1 MKIVLNGINDEVL
14 FLNNQSK
21 AWAIVTLI
29 SLSLLLA
36 IIARE
41 NDVSFDSIFS
51 SNDDS
56 DENIGNVSDEN
67 VSNSSDDKFD
77 SSNNPDPISQDCL
90 DHNGL
95 ARHDHA
101 TLQIFING
109 EQESVPGNVG
119 IMTDICNKE
128 GEEMHAVHT
137 HDSSGRLH
145 IESNEDIDIPIGVFF
160 DIWGH
165 HFDETGIFDYRVN
178 STHELIMTVGG
189 QVINEYDDYL
199 LINTS
204 DIIEIRY
211 QEK

>member
-1 MKIVLNGINDEVL
+1 MNKE
-14 FLNNQSK
+14 SK
-21 AWAIVTLI
+21 KWATITMVSLLILI
-29 SLSLLLA
+29 SSSLSGCL
-36 IIARE
+36 E
-41 NDVSFDSIFS
+41 EESIELYNS
-51 SNDDS
+51 SND
-56 DENIGNVSDEN
+56 
-67 VSNSSDDKFD
+67 
-77 SSNNPDPISQDCL
+77 PDPISQDCL
-90 DHNGL
+90 NHDGL

-101 TLQIFING
+101 TPQIFING
-109 EQESVPGNVG
+109 EQELIPANVG
-119 IMTDICNKE
+119 IMTDICNQE

-165 HFDETGIFDYRVN
+165 HFDETGIFEYRVN

-189 QVINEYDDYL
+189 QQINEYDDYL
-199 LINTS
+199 LVNTS

>member
-1 MKIVLNGINDEVL
+1 MNKE
-14 FLNNQSK
+14 SK
-21 AWAIVTLI
+21 MWAFVTLV
-29 SLSLLLA
+29 SLILLFA
-36 IIARE
+36 ILARE
-41 NDVSFDSIFS
+41 NDISLSSIFS
-51 SNDDS
+51 SNED
-56 DENIGNVSDEN
+56 
-67 VSNSSDDKFD
+67 SSDDIVETP
-77 SSNNPDPISQDCL
+77 SNNSSENTGGSYNTSNNPDPISQDCL
-90 DHNGL
+90 DHDGL

-109 EQESVPGNVG
+109 QQEVIPANVG
-119 IMTDICNKE
+119 IMTDICNKD

-165 HFDETGIFDYRVN
+165 HFDETGIFEYRVN

-189 QVINEYDDYL
+189 QEIDQYDDYL

>member
-1 MKIVLNGINDEVL
+1 M
-14 FLNNQSK
+14 
-21 AWAIVTLI
+21 WAFVTLV
-29 SLSLLLA
+29 SLILLFA
-36 IIARE
+36 ILARE
-41 NDVSFDSIFS
+41 NDISLSSIFS
-51 SNDDS
+51 SNED
-56 DENIGNVSDEN
+56 
-67 VSNSSDDKFD
+67 SSDDIVEN
-77 SSNNPDPISQDCL
+77 SSNNSSENTGGSYNTSNNPDPISQDCL
-90 DHNGL
+90 DHDGL

-109 EQESVPGNVG
+109 QQEVIPANVG
-119 IMTDICNKE
+119 IMTDICNKD

-165 HFDETGIFDYRVN
+165 HFDETGIFEYRVN

-189 QVINEYDDYL
+189 QEIDQYDDYL

>member
-1 MKIVLNGINDEVL
+1 MGKE
-14 FLNNQSK
+14 SK
-21 AWAIVTLI
+21 VWAAITMV
-29 SLSLLLA
+29 SLLLLLA
-36 IIARE
+36 TLARE
-41 NDVSFDSIFS
+41 NDISISDVFS
-51 SNDDS
+51 SNDA
-56 DENIGNVSDEN
+56 
-67 VSNSSDDKFD
+67 SSDDAVDNSTDD
-77 SSNNPDPISQDCL
+77 SSGDPVENSTSNTTEESDQSYNSSNDPDPISQDCL
-90 DHNGL
+90 NHDGL

-109 EQESVPGNVG
+109 EKEMIPTNVG
-119 IMTDICNKE
+119 IMTDICNQE

-165 HFDETGIFDYRVN
+165 HFDETGIFEYRVN
-178 STHELIMTVGG
+178 STHELVMTVGG
-189 QVINEYDDYL
+189 QQINEYDDYL
-199 LINTS
+199 LVNTS